1 MPVNKEEKRRIID
14 LHFDQY
20 SLDSLLNSLSLP
32 TVADLRVSLND
43 FVTGV

>member
-14 LHFDQY
+14 PQFDQY

-32 TVADLRVSLND
+32 AVADLRVSFID